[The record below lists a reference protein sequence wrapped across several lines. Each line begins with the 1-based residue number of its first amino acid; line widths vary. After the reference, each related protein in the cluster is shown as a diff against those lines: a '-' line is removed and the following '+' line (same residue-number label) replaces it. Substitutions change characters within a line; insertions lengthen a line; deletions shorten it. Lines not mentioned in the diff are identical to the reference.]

1 MNPFLDKNNNLINNN
16 QTNTF
21 LNQLNSNESQMNPF
35 LNQNNSMLMNNN
47 PMMMNNNPIMMNNNP
62 MMMNNN
68 PMMMNN
74 NPMMMNINNNN
85 NNPIGS
91 KDDTIFN
98 YNNLNEVQKN
108 LINQIIK
115 FYQESGLFEM
125 NLLNKNQINQ
135 LVKQLNPYSISDE
148 NKIYKLDDF
157 DFIKTE
163 KKLIKFV
170 NSDFQIFYINIPTF
184 ITKFDLYSTVQE
196 YKVFISTKILL
207 IHDNKILNKDESSID
222 EISNNDFIFIIE
234 NRLYPDKSSYI
245 FFKNKYPS
253 LDCIIVIINFT
264 NNLKKI
270 YRVSREATIGE
281 FINMVIE
288 DNGLVESE
296 CKFYIGNQT
305 LNKNDNKKIKETH
318 LSDSYKILCNN
329 SHFVAF
335 YFYGK
340 IIKGETMIKKQKV
353 IVEIGTLNK
362 ITLLFFELEGKM
374 GMFVKS
380 IVIGNIRLK
389 RDSDNC
395 LFLYG
400 INENFNFIC
409 EIENN

>member
-1 MNPFLDKNNNLINNN
+1 
-16 QTNTF
+16 
-21 LNQLNSNESQMNPF
+21 
-35 LNQNNSMLMNNN
+35 
-47 PMMMNNNPIMMNNNP
+47 MNNNP

-74 NPMMMNINNNN
+74 NPMMNINNNN
-85 NNPIGS
+85 NNLIGS
-91 KDDTIFN
+91 KDDIIFN
-98 YNNLNEVQKN
+98 YNNLNKVQKN

-115 FYQESGLFEM
+115 FYQENGLFEM

-135 LVKQLNPYSISDE
+135 LIKQLNPYSISDE
-148 NKIYKLDDF
+148 NRIDRLNDF
-157 DFIKTE
+157 DYIKKE

-170 NSDFQIFYINIPTF
+170 NSNFKIFDINIPTF
-184 ITKFDLYSTVQE
+184 ITKFDLYSIANG

-222 EISNNDFIFIIE
+222 EISNNDFVLIIE

-245 FFKNKYPS
+245 FLKNKYPS
-253 LDCIIVIINFT
+253 LDFINVFINFT

-270 YRVSREATIGE
+270 YNVSREATIGE

-296 CKFYIGNQT
+296 CKFNIGNQT

-318 LSDSYKILCNN
+318 LLDPSKILCNN
-329 SHFVAF
+329 SHFIAF
-335 YFYGK
+335 YFFGK
-340 IIKGETMIKKQKV
+340 IIKGHTMIKKQKI

-362 ITLLFFELEGKM
+362 ITLLFFDLEGKM

-380 IVIGNIRLK
+380 IVIGNIRLN